1 VPDDAANRSVALRN
15 WLISCDFQSIKTGA
29 AEGTRTPNLLIRSQ
43 MLYPIEL
50 RLLQR
55 HLSKSPFLWGV
66 KSDFFER
73 SRAWS
78 VVLIV
83 KPDALLPFA
92 IAAIMGFLVLGL
104 RGEKELD
111 FSKIRGQVQFV
122 DNFADY
128 KVKAVESSP
137 DLRVKIVE
145 YFPDAPG
152 EWQVVDSFPDY
163 KIQLVDSFPDFTIQY
178 VNSLPGPTK

>member
-1 VPDDAANRSVALRN
+1 
-15 WLISCDFQSIKTGA
+15 
-29 AEGTRTPNLLIRSQ
+29 

-50 RLLQR
+50 RLLQKQ
-55 HLSKSPFLWGV
+55 LSKSSFLWGV

-73 SRAWS
+73 SRVWS

-104 RGEKELD
+104 RGGEKEVD
-111 FSKIRGQVQFV
+111 FSKIRGHVQFV
-122 DNFADY
+122 DNSADY

-137 DLRVKIVE
+137 DLRVQIVE

>member
-1 VPDDAANRSVALRN
+1 
-15 WLISCDFQSIKTGA
+15 
-29 AEGTRTPNLLIRSQ
+29 

-50 RLLQR
+50 RLLRKQ
-55 HLSKSPFLWGV
+55 LSKSSFLWSV

-73 SRAWS
+73 SGVWS

-104 RGEKELD
+104 RGGEKQVD
-111 FSKIRGQVQFV
+111 FSKIRGRVQFV

-128 KVKAVESSP
+128 KVKAVERSP
-137 DLRVKIVE
+137 DLRVQIVE